1 MTEQDKHINL
11 IIKYLTGELNNDEQQ
26 LLNIWLAEDANHQQ
40 VFDDYKEIWSLSEQ
54 QHIPEIETINVE
66 NEWQNFK
73 QKVNF
78 NKESYSIKPKK
89 RNVSFVRIAAI
100 VLIFLSLGIAG
111 MYLFGNK
118 KQKIYAANEILE
130 TKLPDNTEVSVNKH
144 SELIYDKNFNKKER
158 KVELKGEAF
167 FKVAKNKSKP
177 FIIKAESFYV
187 EVLGTQFYVNS
198 DYNNRQVIVKEGT
211 VAVYQYKDKR
221 DKVVLHAGDKVIFDK
236 KENKIRKIENT
247 DNNYLAW
254 KTKVFDFRNQRLD
267 NIFLTLENSYNIHFE
282 FVNPELKK
290 CRQTVSFKNQ
300 SINEILNVLRATFDK
315 LTFRKEGK
323 TIYVDGKSCK

>member
-11 IIKYLTGELNNDEQQ
+11 IIKHLTGELNNDEQQ
-26 LLNIWLAEDANHQQ
+26 LLNIWLSEDANHQQ

-54 QHIPEIETINVE
+54 PITEIEAINVDK
-66 NEWQNFK
+66 EWQNFK

-78 NKESYSIKPKK
+78 DKENYSIKPKK
-89 RNVSFVRIAAI
+89 RNLSFIRIAAI
-100 VLIFLSLGIAG
+100 ALIFISLGIVG

-118 KQKIYAANEILE
+118 KQKIYAYNEITE

-167 FKVAKNKSKP
+167 FKVAKNKTKP

-198 DYNNRQVIVKEGT
+198 DFKNRQVIVKEGT

-221 DKVVLHAGDKVIFDK
+221 DKIVLHAGDKAIFNN
-236 KENKIRKIENT
+236 KENKLLKIENT
-247 DNNYLAW
+247 DTNYLAW
-254 KTKVFDFRNQRLD
+254 KTKVFDFRNERLD
-267 NIFLTLENSYNIHFE
+267 KVFYVLENTYDIRFE
-282 FVNPELKK
+282 FVNPDLKK
-290 CRQTVSFKNQ
+290 CKLTVSFENQ
-300 SINEILNVLRATFDK
+300 NTDEILNVLKETFDNLQFK
-315 LTFRKEGK
+315 KSGK